1 MSGGAGLLGWFGRF
15 SLCVGCLMVR
25 FEASAADVA
34 KCERLARERGAVH
47 CVIAIDDGESR
58 VKRVVRES
66 YTLSAEFEAFEGWV
80 LYVSESGGVSER
92 LGC

>member
-1 MSGGAGLLGWFGRF
+1 MA
-15 SLCVGCLMVR
+15 R

-47 CVIAIDDGESR
+47 CVIAIDDGDKF

-66 YTLSAEFEAFEGWV
+66 YTFGDEFAAFDGEI
-80 LYVSESGGVSER
+80 LYVS
-92 LGC
+92 GC

>member
-1 MSGGAGLLGWFGRF
+1 MYRSLPGGVGLLGWFGRF
-15 SLCVGCLMVR
+15 SLCAGCLMAR

-66 YTLSAEFEAFEGWV
+66 YTLGDEFAAFDGEI
-80 LYVSESGGVSER
+80 LYVS
-92 LGC
+92 GC